1 MTRKKKKIT
10 YNQLKIECII
20 CKNRKERRHMEK
32 IKKLLEEKRKYYLE
46 IANMA
51 SKSLEKAPQSGNL
64 RIVHSHGAVQ
74 YYLCEDGGDTNGKY
88 IQKKN
93 HSLVYQLAQRDYDKK
108 VLRSARA
115 KVEWIERILKKTPK
129 DDLVEIYEKSKDRK
143 KLIHP
148 YEISDEEYRMWWES
162 EEYSGKEFK
171 ENTPEIYTEKGERV
185 RSKSEK
191 LIADKLYMMNIPYRY
206 EYPIKLKK
214 IGIVYPDF
222 FILNVAK
229 RKEFILE
236 HFGMM
241 DNPEYAEK
249 AIRKIRTYEK
259 NGIFQGEQLLLTY
272 ETSQKPIDIRGL
284 ERMLERFIL

>member
-1 MTRKKKKIT
+1 
-10 YNQLKIECII
+10 
-20 CKNRKERRHMEK
+20 MEK